1 MSADIEKLVL
11 EGRKKL
17 LVSNVSSVDGF
28 GEQFI
33 KITINQ
39 TKVLIS
45 GEKLKVVSY
54 NQENGNFIAEGI
66 INEIKYSAEYNANIG
81 KKSSGILLS
90 K

>member
-45 GEKLKVVSY
+45 GENLKVVSY

-66 INEIKYSAEYNANIG
+66 INEIKYSY
-81 KKSSGILLS
+81 KKQPIIKRLF

>member
-66 INEIKYSAEYNANIG
+66 INEIKYSY
-81 KKSSGILLS
+81 KKQPIIKRLF

>member
-45 GEKLKVVSY
+45 GENLKVVSY

-66 INEIKYSAEYNANIG
+66 INEIKYSY
-81 KKSSGILLS
+81 KKQPILKRLF